1 MLVIGLTGNYG
12 MGKSTVLPVF
22 RKLGAAVA
30 DSDEIVDSLLRKE
43 DVIRKIRDLLGDDV
57 LFRNGGLNKKK
68 VAKLIFRN
76 AILKNSL
83 EEILHPIVFER
94 ILCFL
99 DSVKKTHRIAVVE
112 IPLLYEKG
120 YEDRFDRTITV
131 FADENKA
138 LSRLEKKGLRR
149 KEAELRLHAQM
160 PIEEKV
166 RKSDFTIDNNGS
178 MKKTTAQ
185 VEEIYG
191 QLLKEEKDGDHNR
204 P

>member
-12 MGKSTVLPVF
+12 MGKSTVLPMF
-22 RKLGAAVA
+22 RNLGAAVI
-30 DSDEIVDSLLRKE
+30 DSDEVVDSLLREE
-43 DVIRKIRDLLGDDV
+43 DVLEKIRV
-57 LFRNGGLNKKK
+57 LFGKDIFFRNGSLNKKR
-68 VAKLIFRN
+68 VARIIFRN

-83 EEILHPIVFER
+83 EEIVHPLVFER

-131 FADENKA
+131 FTDENKA
-138 LSRLEKKGLRR
+138 LSRLEKRGLRR

-160 PIEEKV
+160 PIKEKV
-166 RKSDFTIDNNGS
+166 GKSDFAIDNNGS
-178 MKKTTAQ
+178 MKKTTSQ

-191 QLLKEEKDGDHNR
+191 QLLKEEKDEDHNR